1 MWNFNKIVQPTSSDN
16 ACTSRRRKKKKIFL
30 KGSFR
35 LIIYKFFS
43 QLSTFCA
50 SCSAEQI
57 FKHWVLTERRETGP
71 KRVNVMSE
79 GRANAVAEQ
88 TVGVEETLFS
98 LLR

>member
-1 MWNFNKIVQPTSSDN
+1 MHVLQGEE
-16 ACTSRRRKKKKIFL
+16 RKKNFCL

-35 LIIYKFFS
+35 LIIYIFFS

-57 FKHWVLTERRETGP
+57 FKYWVLTERRP
-71 KRVNVMSE
+71 KRVNVISE

-88 TVGVEETLFS
+88 TVSVEETLFP

>member
-1 MWNFNKIVQPTSSDN
+1 MYFKE
-16 ACTSRRRKKKKIFL
+16 KKEEKKFCL

-35 LIIYKFFS
+35 LIIYIFFS

-57 FKHWVLTERRETGP
+57 FKHWVLTGETGP
-71 KRVNVMSE
+71 KRVNVISE
-79 GRANAVAEQ
+79 GRASAVAEQ